1 MGNNSFF
8 EFKIVFILSTE
19 IWSLDENDNIV
30 NLKIAEPKLSAY
42 EIPELFIVVSDFCSK
57 NWGFY
62 PQINVLG

>member
-57 NWGFY
+57 N
-62 PQINVLG
+62 